1 MLNLLGEH
9 PCRIDAK
16 GRLMFPAKLRKQ
28 LDGVIHHGL
37 VVNRDIFEGCL
48 VLYPKPEWD
57 KVNAEMARLSRY
69 NRKHQLFQRKFMKGA
84 THVDLDGSG
93 RINLPSALLA
103 YAGINPKDANEV
115 IVSGLG
121 EKVEIWNQDAYNKQV
136 IQDEDNLDFGLV
148 ADRDRV
154 PDLWDLVDLHIDEMG
169 RLFDATGAD
178 WAVPQPPHAA
188 RKADLAPKKPKEKSS
203 MQGTAAR
210 KAKQST

>member
-84 THVDLDGSG
+84 TLVEVDSAG
-93 RINLPSALLA
+93 RLLVPAALLSH
-103 YAGINPKDANEV
+103 AGLESGQAGDCV
-115 IVSGLG
+115 VTGLG
-121 EKVEIWNQDAYNKQV
+121 EKIEVWSKARFEEQV
-136 IQDEDNLDFGLV
+136 LGEEDDFDFGALAEKV
-148 ADRDRV
+148 RQD
-154 PDLWDLVDLHIDEMG
+154 IDPG
-169 RLFDATGAD
+169 RNANDAA
-178 WAVPQPPHAA
+178 HN
-188 RKADLAPKKPKEKSS
+188 
-203 MQGTAAR
+203 
-210 KAKQST
+210 

>member
-1 MLNLLGEH
+1 MSVLLIDGNATMLNLLGEH

-28 LDGVIHHGL
+28 LDGVMHHGL

-69 NRKHQLFQRKFMKGA
+69 NKKHQLFQRKFMKGA
-84 THVDLDGSG
+84 THVEVDSSG

-103 YAGINPKDANEV
+103 YAGIDPKDAKEV

-121 EKVEIWNQDAYNKQV
+121 EKVEIWNQDAHHKQV
-136 IQDEDNLDFGLV
+136 IQDADSLDFG
-148 ADRDRV
+148 
-154 PDLWDLVDLHIDEMG
+154 
-169 RLFDATGAD
+169 
-178 WAVPQPPHAA
+178 
-188 RKADLAPKKPKEKSS
+188 DLAEDVRKDLD
-203 MQGTAAR
+203 GTPEE
-210 KAKQST
+210 